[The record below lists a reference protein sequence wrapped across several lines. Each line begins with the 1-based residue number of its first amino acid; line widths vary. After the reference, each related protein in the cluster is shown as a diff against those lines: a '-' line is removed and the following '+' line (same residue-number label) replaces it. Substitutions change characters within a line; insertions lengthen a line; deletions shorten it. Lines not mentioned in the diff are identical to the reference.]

1 MKKGDFYLIAVIL
14 LLVTSLTL
22 VNEWRKYS
30 NESVQGVV
38 SAKIMLDGEAYR
50 EVELTGKSELIE
62 IRTPRGYDLLKVYN
76 NGIQVIE
83 SDCPDK
89 ICMSYGLINKV
100 GEAIICLPNRM
111 IVEIIR
117 GEESEPTIDAV
128 ST

>member
-14 LLVTSLTL
+14 LLVTSLTV
-22 VNEWRKYS
+22 VNEWIKYS

-38 SAKIMLDGEAYR
+38 SAKIMLDGEVYR

-89 ICMSYGLINKV
+89 ICMSYGLIDKV
-100 GEAIICLPNRM
+100 GETIICLPNRM
-111 IVEIIR
+111 IVEIVV
-117 GEESEPTIDAV
+117 GEETESTIDAV